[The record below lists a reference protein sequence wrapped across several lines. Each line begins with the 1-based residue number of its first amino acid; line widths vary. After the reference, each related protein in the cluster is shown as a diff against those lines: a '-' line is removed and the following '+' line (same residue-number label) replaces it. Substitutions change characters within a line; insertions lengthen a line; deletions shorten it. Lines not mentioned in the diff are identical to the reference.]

1 MNAKIIKDTLII
13 ATLKSIPDLKRQPL
27 LLMLIGLISALPL
40 FFIIVFGGQLSYG
53 LIGAMV
59 ATVGFIGL
67 MAAIQDVA
75 WDRYVKIREIVVA
88 MPVHPLSYAIGIAL
102 APLIISAPG
111 LIFFIGF
118 AMWLG
123 VLTVSSLLWSIIIL
137 ILCWTT
143 LSSLGFLI
151 STYLQKASVYTL
163 NNLSN
168 ILGMALV
175 FLPPVYYP
183 EEMLGSFSWIA
194 MLFPTSN
201 ATGLIRI
208 YSGSLEASVI
218 MIVIRWL
225 ILIATTMACAVAT
238 ITKAR
243 WRET

>member
-1 MNAKIIKDTLII
+1 MNSKILKDILVI
-13 ATLKSIPDLKRQPL
+13 ATLKSLPDLKRQPL
-27 LLMLIGLISALPL
+27 MLTLIGLISALPL

-59 ATVGFIGL
+59 GTIGFIGL
-67 MAAIQDVA
+67 NAAIQDIT
-75 WDRYVKIREIVVA
+75 WDRYVKIRQIIVA

-102 APLIISAPG
+102 APLIISAPSV
-111 LIFFIGF
+111 LFFTVF
-118 AMWLG
+118 AIWLG
-123 VLTVSSLLWSIIIL
+123 ALTFSSLLWSIIIL
-137 ILCWTT
+137 ILCWAT

-151 STYLQKASVYTL
+151 STHLQRASVYTL
-163 NNLSN
+163 NNLAN
-168 ILGMALV
+168 ILGLALV

-201 ATGLIRI
+201 VTGLIRV
-208 YSGSLEASVI
+208 YSGSLDASVI

-225 ILIATTMACAVAT
+225 ILIATTIFCIVAT